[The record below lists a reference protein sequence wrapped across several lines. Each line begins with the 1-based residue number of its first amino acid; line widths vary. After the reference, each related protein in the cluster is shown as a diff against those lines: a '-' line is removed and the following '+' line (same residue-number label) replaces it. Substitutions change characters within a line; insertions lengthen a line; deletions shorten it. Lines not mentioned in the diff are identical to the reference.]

1 MNATEQLTY
10 ICTDCDLHGIGS
22 KYLLP
27 TGWRHTKLSGYN
39 VLLCNDCLGTDYSIN
54 ELERPNIT
62 NINAVAMPVQKSVA
76 VFFDEGRINF
86 TLEESEAIVTALNEA
101 NTLLRAK
108 HPTQQSA

>member
-1 MNATEQLTY
+1 MNIQLKNTH
-10 ICTDCDLHGIGS
+10 ICTDCEQMCVGS
-22 KYLLP
+22 KTMLP
-27 TGWRHTKLSGYN
+27 NGWAIIRRDGSD
-39 VLLCNDCLGTDYSIN
+39 VLLCNDCLGIGYFIN
-54 ELERPNIT
+54 ELDRPNIA

-101 NTLLRAK
+101 NILLRAK